1 MMRRRW
7 SVLLGAMVVT
17 AILLPASGLAQT
29 MTKSTSTQALA
40 TDVANAY
47 HVGRGDVLKVLSY
60 QHDEI
65 SGDFPVDED
74 GNITFPLLDKVAVA
88 GLTTTEIASKLVA
101 ALEKD
106 YYVDVQVQVD
116 VSQYRSQAVT
126 IVGEVMRPGTFYLK
140 GPTTLNQ
147 LLAEVGGFK
156 PSAGPKVE
164 LRRSEVESGASVQ
177 KVYTFATENLAAG
190 KDNDFELK
198 AGDII
203 AVEAKQLYFITGEVA
218 RPGQYQLEHGMTLVQ
233 AITQAGGLG
242 KFAAQSVEV
251 HREAAGEKKILD
263 YDLSRIRRGKDP
275 DPQIQPSDVIIIKRR
290 FF

>member
-1 MMRRRW
+1 MRPRT
-7 SVLLGAMVVT
+7 VALLTLT
-17 AILLPASGLAQT
+17 AALMCPLPSSGQGQVP
-29 MTKSTSTQALA
+29 TKPGSAPTPVAEEA
-40 TDVANAY
+40 TAY
-47 HVGRGDVLKVLSY
+47 HVGRGDVLKVVSY

-65 SGDFPVDED
+65 SGQFPVDED
-74 GNITFPLLDKVAVA
+74 GNITFPLLDKVHVA

-116 VSQYRSQAVT
+116 VSQYQSQAVT
-126 IVGEVMRPGTFYLK
+126 IVGEVQRPGTFYLK

-156 PSAGPKVE
+156 SSAGPKVE
-164 LRRSEVESGASVQ
+164 LRRSEVENGASVQ
-177 KVYTFATENLAAG
+177 KVYTFTTENLAAG
-190 KDNDFELK
+190 KDNDFLLK

-242 KFAAQSVEV
+242 KFASQSVEV
-251 HREAAGEKKILD
+251 HRESAGEKKILD